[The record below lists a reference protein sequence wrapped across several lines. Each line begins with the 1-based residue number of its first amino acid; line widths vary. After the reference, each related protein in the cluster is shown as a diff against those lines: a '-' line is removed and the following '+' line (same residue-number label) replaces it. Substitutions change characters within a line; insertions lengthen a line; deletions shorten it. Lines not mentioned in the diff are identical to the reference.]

1 MEEKSEHL
9 ALSER
14 KKQTD
19 NEDQQDMQ
27 DTSATQNLVDSTDHF
42 SWEEQGCLCSFV
54 PKRYMVTFLAMF
66 GFFNAYALRVN
77 LSVAM
82 VAMVN
87 NVTKF
92 GHSLETEDVAEF
104 NWDTKLQGLVLGS
117 FFFGYIT
124 TQIPGGFLASK
135 YGGKS
140 LFGGGILLASI
151 LTMLTP
157 VATRRSVS
165 WLIAL
170 RILEGIAQGVIYS
183 SNHAVMSRWA
193 PVLERSKMVALSTS
207 GAFIGT
213 LFTMPVSG
221 ILVKMYGWPAVFYF
235 F

>member
-27 DTSATQNLVDSTDHF
+27 DTSATQHLVDSTDHF

-92 GHSLETEDVAEF
+92 GHSLETEVC
-104 NWDTKLQGLVLGS
+104 N
-117 FFFGYIT
+117 
-124 TQIPGGFLASK
+124 
-135 YGGKS
+135 
-140 LFGGGILLASI
+140 
-151 LTMLTP
+151 M
-157 VATRRSVS
+157 
-165 WLIAL
+165 
-170 RILEGIAQGVIYS
+170 
-183 SNHAVMSRWA
+183 
-193 PVLERSKMVALSTS
+193 
-207 GAFIGT
+207 
-213 LFTMPVSG
+213 
-221 ILVKMYGWPAVFYF
+221 
-235 F
+235 